1 MRESGAKQ
9 QGMMSTDLVAAVGA
23 VLIVGMMVIPLPGWM
38 LDVLLSLNI
47 TMALTILLMTMYTVR
62 PLDFSSFPSLLLI
75 VTLFRL
81 ALNIAATRLIL
92 LHAEA
97 GAVIHAFGSVVVGG
111 NYVVGLVVF
120 IILVIIQFVVI
131 TNGAGRVAEVAARF
145 TLDAMPGKQMA
156 IDADLNAGLIDEA
169 QARARREK
177 VAQEADFY
185 GAMDGASKF
194 VRGDA
199 IAAVVMIIINILGG
213 FTVGIL
219 QHKMDLA
226 TALQTYTLL
235 TIGEGLVTQIPAL
248 LISTATG
255 LIITRASSDVNLGR
269 SMVGQI
275 LAQPKAIATAAGVF
289 LALGLVPGIPKAPFL
304 LVGTLTGLFA
314 MVISKPPEA
323 PPAEEKKTEAPK
335 APENLAS
342 LVGVDP
348 LVVEI
353 GYGLI
358 ALADRTQGGD
368 LLDRITALRRQ
379 LASESGFVVPPIRVR
394 DNLQLR
400 PTEYVFRLK
409 GVEVARGEA
418 YPGQLLAMNPAGG
431 SLDLPGLRTKE
442 PAFGL
447 PAVWIAEQDRSVA
460 ESLGC
465 TLVDCTTVII
475 THLSEVIRSNAGE
488 ILSRQDVQAV
498 LDSVKERAPVVVE
511 ELVPGLLT
519 VGEVQKVI
527 ARLLDE
533 RVDVRDMVTIME
545 CLADWA
551 RLTKDT
557 DILVERVRER
567 LARQITRQHLEA
579 DGRLYVFTVD
589 PKLEK
594 LLSES
599 VRQTENGPRCIIDP
613 ALLQRLLLAT
623 RDCMEKMAREGRQPI
638 ALVSPPVRL
647 HFRRLVERNFP
658 QLVVLSY
665 NEIAAGVNI
674 ESLGMV
680 SVEYEDQEV

>member
-1 MRESGAKQ
+1 MADAGVKKQ
-9 QGMMSTDLVAAVGA
+9 GMSTDLVAAVGA
-23 VLIVGMMVIPLPGWM
+23 VLIVGMMVIPLPGWA

-47 TMALTILLMTMYTVR
+47 TLALTILLMTMYTVR

-219 QHKMDLA
+219 QHGMDLT

-304 LVGTLTGLFA
+304 LVGALTGLFA
-314 MVISKPPEA
+314 MVISRPPEA
-323 PPAEEKKTEAPK
+323 PPAEEKKTEAPR

-379 LASESGFVVPPIRVR
+379 LASDSGFVVPPIRVR

-400 PTEYVFRLK
+400 PMEYVFRLK

-431 SLDLPGLRTKE
+431 TPDLPGLRTKE

-460 ESLGC
+460 ESQGC

-475 THLSEVIRSNAGE
+475 THLSEVIRSHAGE
-488 ILSRQDVQAV
+488 ILSRQDVQGI
-498 LDSVKERAPVVVE
+498 LDSIRERAPVVVE

-519 VGEVQKVI
+519 VGGAEGDRPSSGR
-527 ARLLDE
+527 ARGRPRHGD
-533 RVDVRDMVTIME
+533 RHGMP
-545 CLADWA
+545 C
-551 RLTKDT
+551 RL
-557 DILVERVRER
+557 
-567 LARQITRQHLEA
+567 
-579 DGRLYVFTVD
+579 
-589 PKLEK
+589 
-594 LLSES
+594 
-599 VRQTENGPRCIIDP
+599 GPP
-613 ALLQRLLLAT
+613 
-623 RDCMEKMAREGRQPI
+623 
-638 ALVSPPVRL
+638 
-647 HFRRLVERNFP
+647 
-658 QLVVLSY
+658 
-665 NEIAAGVNI
+665 
-674 ESLGMV
+674 
-680 SVEYEDQEV
+680 DQGHRHPG